1 MSSSLYHDRESVLH
15 RLHPL
20 TKLFATGAFFVA
32 VFSLEDPRVLWPYPA
47 LLLALALAAGTWPN
61 LRALRSLLVA
71 IPAGALLLWSFFFA
85 GGTPLFSFGPLH
97 VSVAGIEYGLGMALK
112 LVTFLLLNVLLLSTT
127 RVEELTAAFSR
138 MGLPY
143 RAGFALTLAFRLV
156 PVFVESA
163 QTVLQAQSLRRL
175 GEEPRGLLKR
185 IRRTAPGYQPLRTVV
200 DLEGSAS
207 AEAELM
213 LAALPPAVDTMR
225 VRADRM
231 AVALDMRGF
240 GRTGPRSGILE
251 LQAGWPDA
259 LAVLVAILAPL
270 ASLLVRR
277 AGLGLVAH

>member
-1 MSSSLYHDRESVLH
+1 MSSSLYLDRESVLH

-156 PVFVESA
+156 PVFIESA

-175 GEEPRGLLKR
+175 GEEPRGLLER
-185 IRRTAPGYQPLRTVV
+185 IRRTAPVIVPVFMGALR
-200 DLEGSAS
+200 
-207 AEAELM
+207 
-213 LAALPPAVDTMR
+213 
-225 VRADRM
+225 RADRM